1 MSLARE
7 SHTHLEKWG
16 RRGWRRRR
24 WMNSQGKKRK
34 RRRTAT
40 RCNTQ
45 QGLDTMGV
53 RKPKRGGGQKRR
65 VAQRRENQEEQN
77 HNQGRVNG
85 KWGSPR
91 TYWRH
96 GTK

>member
-1 MSLARE
+1 MGGHGQENVELEVVDEEETKEHAKQEERRNVQASE

-45 QGLDTMGV
+45 QGLDTMWV
-53 RKPKRGGGQKRR
+53 RKPKRG
-65 VAQRRENQEEQN
+65 A
-77 HNQGRVNG
+77 
-85 KWGSPR
+85 
-91 TYWRH
+91 
-96 GTK
+96 